1 MASFCR
7 SAMTSTTRS
16 LASLSKTAGQKTL
29 YAKSMSSPFTSTPT
43 RTILATSR
51 IVSVLGSVESLM
63 PLHSAIANARLKSSI
78 AVDSSCWS
86 WLSQENGHTVVRH
99 APYQPRSLPWL
110 DLRVFYVRVS
120 KCEIDGST
128 PERLSVNHI
137 SLYPDTLLE
146 VNGVRTSIKSSGAS
160 TTPGRDRLDKKSEE
174 AIFVSTDNIR
184 MAGSVKFEVF
194 DKDVLMLSGASYM
207 VFYGVSSCDI
217 PPSYLKQL
225 SEYSNLKLEN
235 AVPEQNL
242 WTLKM
247 VKCHGSMLVSEWV

>member
-7 SAMTSTTRS
+7 SAMTATTRS

-86 WLSQENGHTVVRH
+86 WLSQ
-99 APYQPRSLPWL
+99 A
-110 DLRVFYVRVS
+110 
-120 KCEIDGST
+120 
-128 PERLSVNHI
+128 
-137 SLYPDTLLE
+137 
-146 VNGVRTSIKSSGAS
+146 
-160 TTPGRDRLDKKSEE
+160 
-174 AIFVSTDNIR
+174 
-184 MAGSVKFEVF
+184 
-194 DKDVLMLSGASYM
+194 
-207 VFYGVSSCDI
+207 
-217 PPSYLKQL
+217 
-225 SEYSNLKLEN
+225 EYSNLKLEN
-235 AVPEQNL
+235 AVPRINLQLSQEQNL

-247 VKCHGSMLVSEWV
+247 VKCHGSMLVSEWVLELA